1 MVAAAEVVVLAAV
14 GEKMSLVHLLR
25 ENWSDDDGRL
35 LKICVPGPF

>member
-14 GEKMSLVHLLR
+14 GAKMSLAHSLSER
-25 ENWSDDDGRL
+25 KRDDYGRL